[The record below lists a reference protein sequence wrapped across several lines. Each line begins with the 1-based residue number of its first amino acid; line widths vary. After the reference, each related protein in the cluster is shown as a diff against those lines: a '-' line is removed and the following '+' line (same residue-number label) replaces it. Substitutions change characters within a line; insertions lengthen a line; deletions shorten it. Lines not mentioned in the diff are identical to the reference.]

1 MPAGIAVNALGHS
14 DPTWYA
20 ALSEQAQLLAHTSN
34 LFHTQPQVELAKR
47 LANNSFA
54 DKVFF
59 CNSGTEANEGAIK
72 FARKYARVQAGIDP
86 YDPNV
91 SRKQHGSVS
100 NLRDEL

>member
-1 MPAGIAVNALGHS
+1 MNALGHS
-14 DPTWYA
+14 DPSWYA

-47 LANNSFA
+47 LANSSFA

-72 FARKYARVQAGIDP
+72 FARKFARVQAGIDP

-91 SRKQHGSVS
+91 SKLPAG
-100 NLRDEL
+100 LAI